1 MTTAADAEGVVS
13 SSAADPLGATF
24 ELEWNGSN
32 QDASV
37 RVNGVDITRAI
48 HDCKIEIGDD
58 KASPVV
64 TLTACASRLK
74 SSLKKAD
81 VRIVAR
87 DPVSGA
93 EISFGELLDLVPAQ
107 GPASREHGGPPA
119 TREV

>member
-1 MTTAADAEGVVS
+1 MTTAADAEDRVS
-13 SSAADPLGATF
+13 SPAADSLGATL

-32 QDASV
+32 RKACV
-37 RVNGVDITRAI
+37 RVNGVDLTSAVR
-48 HDCKIEIGDD
+48 DCKIELGID
-58 KASPVV
+58 KESPVV

-93 EISFGELLDLVPAQ
+93 EISFGELLDLVPTR
-107 GPASREHGGPPA
+107 GPSPRE
-119 TREV
+119 E